1 VPEKYQVKNEDGTI
15 NWEASALKQAQGYA
29 ALAQRMGAGEAPP
42 KDPDGYAPELP
53 QGVTLDA
60 LKSDPLYAGFLKGAH
75 AKGLNNAQVG
85 WLLGQFQERMAMATA
100 GPDPTVAE
108 AELAGIWKLPGEMD
122 KNLSNSYRAA
132 HAFAADK
139 EHAARLEQKFG
150 NDPDFI
156 RGHQQ
161 RGAGNAGEPNAPSG
175 LPRQD
180 PRRALG
186 DRGEGS
192 RAVREEVPR
201 PGVSRDWSGFL
212 PRAGQTVRAAPP
224 GLAAGYRA
232 STARQ
237 RAKRQATAAVIAA
250 RKDTRTRA

>member
-1 VPEKYQVKNEDGTI
+1 MPEKYQVKNEDGTI

-122 KNLSNSYRAA
+122 KNLANSYRAA

-156 RGHQQ
+156 RLMAKIG
-161 RGAGNAGEPNAPSG
+161 GELGEDRPPEGISSVEQETLENLMRHPAY
-175 LPRQD
+175 LD
-180 PRRALG
+180 KTHAEHAVIVAKARALY
-186 DRGEGS
+186 
-192 RAVREEVPR
+192 AKKY
-201 PGVSRDWSGFL
+201 PG
-212 PRAGQTVRAAPP
+212 QE
-224 GLAAGYRA
+224 
-232 STARQ
+232 
-237 RAKRQATAAVIAA
+237 
-250 RKDTRTRA
+250 

>member
-1 VPEKYQVKNEDGTI
+1 VPEKYQVKNEDGTV
-15 NWEASALKQAQGYA
+15 NWEASALKMAQGHA
-29 ALAQRMGAGEAPP
+29 ALEKRLGAGEAPP
-42 KDPDGYAPELP
+42 KDPDSYAPDLP
-53 QGVTLDA
+53 QGVTMDA

-139 EHAARLEQKFG
+139 EHAERVEQKFG

-156 RGHQQ
+156 RLMAKIG
-161 RGAGNAGEPNAPSG
+161 GELGEDRPPEGITSVEQETLESLIASPAYMDAKH
-175 LPRQD
+175 PEHAKTVAKT
-180 PRRALG
+180 RAL
-186 DRGEGS
+186 
-192 RAVREEVPR
+192 
-201 PGVSRDWSGFL
+201 
-212 PRAGQTVRAAPP
+212 
-224 GLAAGYRA
+224 Y
-232 STARQ
+232 
-237 RAKRQATAAVIAA
+237 AKKYPDNA
-250 RKDTRTRA
+250 

>member
-1 VPEKYQVKNEDGTI
+1 M
-15 NWEASALKQAQGYA
+15 AQGHA
-29 ALAQRMGAGEAPP
+29 ALEKRLGAGEAPP
-42 KDPDGYAPELP
+42 KDPDSYAPELP
-53 QGVTLDA
+53 QGVTMEA

-108 AELAGIWKLPGEMD
+108 AELAKVWTLPGELD

-156 RGHQQ
+156 RLMAKIGGELGEDRPPEGISSVEQETLESLMA
-161 RGAGNAGEPNAPSG
+161 GAAYHDAKHPEHGKTVAKV
-175 LPRQD
+175 
-180 PRRALG
+180 RAL
-186 DRGEGS
+186 
-192 RAVREEVPR
+192 
-201 PGVSRDWSGFL
+201 
-212 PRAGQTVRAAPP
+212 
-224 GLAAGYRA
+224 Y
-232 STARQ
+232 
-237 RAKRQATAAVIAA
+237 AKKYPENA
-250 RKDTRTRA
+250 